1 MHSNGDQCKERRR
14 QVETAETNIYMY
26 SRFHL
31 TKKLSPSAIHPALIQ
46 AFPSVQQALPSLQ
59 CTQRRHPTNSPTEK
73 GKATVQKHSFSGRIP
88 AKIEEFTMLKSML
101 KAKSIVDVKDQSKTL
116 VSKAFRQEARQVRAT
131 KMLTRPKKVS
141 QVLPRIPPKETRT
154 PKGSRTEIRRPPSIQ
169 PIVMIVTPLAT
180 CSVTRLRTIIKEETF
195 PKLAEETTCFQ
206 NEADTTYLE
215 NRPVEV
221 SGENE
226 AWIKLQLSSLTT
238 RKRRGRKEELK
249 IPKAGKQEH
258 RKILKNAT
266 VIRPGLR
273 PVHSEALNKISIYPE
288 NIANPAEPSEFK
300 PMSCTQSPKYKPV
313 PSLRKS
319 QIQRTTMKVQDL
331 EGSLKRPYTKEFI
344 LQDGDRERELP
355 PLEKIGTLPNFDDH
369 LASQKSPWQQLA
381 ERKEAMDQF
390 SEREVHRDNDH
401 QRLNSCASTNL
412 MTKESKTVLQRGSR
426 REKEDKLTCQPTTTR
441 NNMCLTDPV
450 QSNRDRNLKRAQFEA
465 LSNLCGTTNRS
476 SLRSTAKDRNSVQSL
491 TVKPALPNCQPI
503 LVTTASTPPMI
514 STTKKITQ
522 RNRPNV
528 KRVHR
533 KTQLKPPLPNIQPI
547 VKPALSTMTSSSL
560 LGEFTQTSSSA
571 GSRRRYQR
579 FRDRGSLRLILATNT
594 NLDNKVE
601 SILRSGKWQFV

>member
-1 MHSNGDQCKERRR
+1 MHPNGDQCKERRR

-31 TKKLSPSAIHPALIQ
+31 NKKLSLSAIHPAVIQ
-46 AFPSVQQALPSLQ
+46 ALPSVQQALPSLQ

-73 GKATVQKHSFSGRIP
+73 GKATVQKHSFSRRGIP
-88 AKIEEFTMLKSML
+88 AKIEEFTMLKSTL

-116 VSKAFRQEARQVRAT
+116 VSKTFRQEARQVRAT

-154 PKGSRTEIRRPPSIQ
+154 PKGSRTEIRRPPNIQ
-169 PIVMIVTPLAT
+169 PIVHVMIVTPLAT

-195 PKLAEETTCFQ
+195 SKLAEETTCFQ

-215 NRPVEV
+215 NRPVVV

-226 AWIKLQLSSLTT
+226 AWIKLQLTSQTT
-238 RKRRGRKEELK
+238 RERRGRKEELK
-249 IPKAGKQEH
+249 IAKAGKQEH

-273 PVHSEALNKISIYPE
+273 PVHNEALNKISIYPE

-390 SEREVHRDNDH
+390 SEREVHR
-401 QRLNSCASTNL
+401 ASTDL
-412 MTKESKTVLQRGSR
+412 MTKESKTVLQRVSR
-426 REKEDKLTCQPTTTR
+426 REKEDKSTRQPTTTR

-465 LSNLCGTTNRS
+465 PSNLCGTTNRS
-476 SLRSTAKDRNSVQSL
+476 SLRSTAKDRHSVQTL

-528 KRVHR
+528 KRVHT

-547 VKPALSTMTSSSL
+547 LKALFQ
-560 LGEFTQTSSSA
+560 E
-571 GSRRRYQR
+571 
-579 FRDRGSLRLILATNT
+579 
-594 NLDNKVE
+594 
-601 SILRSGKWQFV
+601 

>member
-1 MHSNGDQCKERRR
+1 MHPNGDQCKERRR

-31 TKKLSPSAIHPALIQ
+31 TKKLSPSAIHPAVIQ
-46 AFPSVQQALPSLQ
+46 ALPSVQQALPSLQ

-73 GKATVQKHSFSGRIP
+73 GKATVQKHSFSGRRIP

-101 KAKSIVDVKDQSKTL
+101 KAKKIVDVKDQSKTL

-195 PKLAEETTCFQ
+195 PKLAEMTTCFQ

-226 AWIKLQLSSLTT
+226 AWIKLQLTSHTT
-238 RKRRGRKEELK
+238 RERRGRKEELK

-273 PVHSEALNKISIYPE
+273 PVHNEALNKISIYPE

-300 PMSCTQSPKYKPV
+300 PMSCAQSPKYKPV

-331 EGSLKRPYTKEFI
+331 EGSLKCPYTKEFI

-390 SEREVHRDNDH
+390 SEGEVHRDNDH
-401 QRLNSCASTNL
+401 RRLNNCASTNL
-412 MTKESKTVLQRGSR
+412 MTKESKTVLQRESR
-426 REKEDKLTCQPTTTR
+426 REKEENSTCQPTTTR

-450 QSNRDRNLKRAQFEA
+450 QSNRDLNLKRAQFEA

-476 SLRSTAKDRNSVQSL
+476 SRLRSTAKDRHSVQSL
-491 TVKPALPNCQPI
+491 TVKPALPNCQTI

-560 LGEFTQTSSSA
+560 LGEFTQTSSSVHA
-571 GSRRRYQR
+571 DDTKDSVIEG
-579 FRDRGSLRLILATNT
+579 
-594 NLDNKVE
+594 
-601 SILRSGKWQFV
+601 RSG